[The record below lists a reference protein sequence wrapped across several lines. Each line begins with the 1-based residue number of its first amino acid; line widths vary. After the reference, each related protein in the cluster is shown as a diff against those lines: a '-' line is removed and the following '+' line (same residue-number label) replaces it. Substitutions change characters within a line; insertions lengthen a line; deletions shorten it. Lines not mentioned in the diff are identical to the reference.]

1 MTMNGSEAA
10 EEIRRILRRELDD
23 CERALKN
30 DDVDRAKRE
39 LDDAISKL
47 KRLANSLG

>member
-1 MTMNGSEAA
+1 MPMESRDAA

-23 CERALKN
+23 CERALNN
-30 DDVDRAKRE
+30 DDVDKAKRE
-39 LDDAISKL
+39 LEDAISKL